1 MLSCRLARLSHVK
14 SKTPDEIQ
22 FIHPANTYKFLKKTA
37 CRGKKTLMRSNMPC
51 ARRSYLSY
59 VRSTVK

>member
-22 FIHPANTYKFLKKTA
+22 FIHPAHTYKFLKTAA
-37 CRGKKTLMRSNMPC
+37 CRGKKPWCVLICLAQDALIFLMFAQP
-51 ARRSYLSY
+51 
-59 VRSTVK
+59 